1 MNGRAFDA
9 QVVLSSPDSARGK
22 LLQQYVCARITTMQD
37 ADLGLFDFD
46 RHNAIYFFIMNA
58 DEHIYMRYGG
68 RDAKAADTYLNLR
81 SLELALREGLEM
93 HRQGVPAAT
102 ADRPAPLFAREIP
115 LLVERTI
122 KRNQCV
128 ECHLIGDY
136 QLQHKEID
144 GTLDPLKD
152 MFVSPDIKT
161 IGINLDV
168 PKGLA
173 IAEARGA
180 VAEAGLRGGD
190 TITHIEGV
198 RVRTFAD
205 LQYRY
210 GKLPR
215 DAENLILGAVRN
227 GEALTL
233 AVKLPPRW
241 WYSDIAYRHWTTQPL
256 VHFRSEPLSEA
267 EKHALRLPSRSF
279 ASKVTYVDLFRELAA
294 PALEVGD
301 ILIGVDDA
309 REDDQANTAE
319 MYITL
324 CAKAGG
330 EVVLHLLRDGKPLTS
345 KLQTERQNF
354 RK

>member
-1 MNGRAFDA
+1 
-9 QVVLSSPDSARGK
+9 
-22 LLQQYVCARITTMQD
+22 MQE

-46 RHNAIYFFIMNA
+46 RHNALYFFIMNA
-58 DEHIYMRYGG
+58 DEQIYMRYGG
-68 RDAKAADTYLNLR
+68 RDSRAADTYLNLR

-93 HRQGVPAAT
+93 HRQGAT
-102 ADRPAPLFAREIP
+102 TSPTDRPAPLFAREIP
-115 LLVERTI
+115 LLAERTI

-161 IGINLDV
+161 IGIFLDV

-173 IAEARGA
+173 VAEAKGA
-180 VAEAGLRGGD
+180 VADAGLRAGD
-190 TITHIEGV
+190 TITHVEGV

-215 DAENLILGAVRN
+215 EATTLLLGAERD
-227 GEALTL
+227 GKALTL
-233 AVKLPPRW
+233 PVTLPPRW
-241 WYSDIAYRHWTTQPL
+241 WYSDVNYRHWTTQPL

-267 EKHALRLPSRSF
+267 EKQSLQLPPRSF
-279 ASKVTYVDLFRELAA
+279 ASKITYVDLFRDLAT
-294 PALEVGD
+294 PALKVGD
-301 ILIGVDDA
+301 ILIGVGDA
-309 REDDQANTAE
+309 REDENANTAE
-319 MYITL
+319 LYITL
-324 CAKAGG
+324 HARAGS
-330 EVVLHLLRDGKPLTS
+330 EVVLHLLRNGKPLIS
-345 KLQTERQNF
+345 KVQTERQNF